1 MALRKPKKIVQPAWH
16 PNFRNVDTLPDIK
29 VIRTDFVI
37 NWGMVLVAVA
47 LLMFFLKNEFSAL
60 AVGRNI
66 KEFETKIS
74 ENDNANNN
82 NLKLSGEFGT
92 LSKEITEVEAFMNVP
107 IKPSAFLLNFTE
119 IKPEEMLLQSI
130 SYDSQNINL
139 GSRKTA
145 PGKTISIRGSI
156 SGSPD
161 EATQLVT
168 DYLETLKNLEI
179 IEESLY
185 KVELPSWERDE
196 NLGLFNYYIRIEL
209 VPPQNK

>member
-29 VIRTDFVI
+29 AIRTDFVI
-37 NWGMVLVAVA
+37 NWGVVLVAVA

-60 AVGRNI
+60 AIGRNI

-74 ENDNANNN
+74 ENDTDNNN
-82 NLKLSGEFGT
+82 NLKLSGEFGI

-119 IKPEEMLLQSI
+119 IKPEEMLLHSI
-130 SYDSQNINL
+130 NYDSQNINL

-145 PGKTISIRGSI
+145 PGKSLNIRGSI
-156 SGSPD
+156 SGSPA
-161 EATQLVT
+161 EVTQLVT
-168 DYLETLKNLEI
+168 EFVETLKKLEM
-179 IEESLY
+179 IEESLH
-185 KVELPSWERDE
+185 KVELQSLVRDE
-196 NLGLFNYYIRIEL
+196 SLGLFNYYIRIEL
-209 VPPQNK
+209 VPPQN